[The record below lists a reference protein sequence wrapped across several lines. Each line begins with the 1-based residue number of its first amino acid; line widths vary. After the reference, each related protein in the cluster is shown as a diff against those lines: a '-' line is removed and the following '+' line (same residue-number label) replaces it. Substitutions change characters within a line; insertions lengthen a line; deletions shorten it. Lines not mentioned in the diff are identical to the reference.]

1 LRFGL
6 IVVCLVG
13 YYFLALH
20 KNVVNEIKRKRKNK
34 K

>member
-1 LRFGL
+1 L
-6 IVVCLVG
+6 VV

-20 KNVVNEIKRKRKNK
+20 KNVKNEIKRKKNK